1 MKAVWITRAERQFV
15 PQGTGNGGMV
25 SKDRQTVAAEKNPRR
40 SIRPLGRLTPYLKR
54 YRGLVAGAL
63 VALVLAAVTTLV
75 LPVAVRRMIDHGF
88 SSADAGFINTYF
100 TMLFMLAGL
109 LALASAMRYYFVIT
123 LGERI
128 VADLRN
134 EVFAH
139 VTKLSPAFFD
149 VNQSGEIVSRLTA
162 DTTQIKSA
170 VGATASV
177 ALRNLILCLGAIA
190 MMVYTSPKLS
200 SLVIGAIP
208 IIVFPLVAFGRSVR
222 RRSREAQDTLAA
234 ASAYAGE
241 AIGATRTLQAFNAE
255 DAARARFFGS
265 VESAYEAARSAIR
278 ARSLLTGFAIAMIFG
293 SVVAVLWFG
302 ARDVLSGTL
311 SAGTLGQF
319 LLYAVFAAGS
329 LGALSEVWGELSQA
343 AGAAERLTELLAEP
357 PAITA
362 PANPVALPV
371 PARGELAFRDV
382 HFSYPAR
389 PGYRS
394 INGLS
399 FTVKPG
405 ETVAV
410 VGPSGAGKSTILS
423 LVLRFYDP
431 DSGAVLLDGVDLRAA
446 DPEELRRRIA
456 LVPQD
461 VTIFAATIR
470 DNIAFGM
477 ADVSDEAVRAA
488 ARAAQAEE
496 FIARL
501 DRGYDT
507 MVGERG
513 VTLSGGQ
520 RQRIAIARAILKD
533 APLLLLDEATSAL
546 DAESETLVQ
555 TALDGQMGKRTT
567 IVIAHRLATVLK
579 ADRILVMESGRI
591 VEEGTHQSLIRQ
603 DGLYA
608 RLARLQFDHGG
619 QAFLGEERA
628 AV

>member
-1 MKAVWITRAERQFV
+1 
-15 PQGTGNGGMV
+15 MV
-25 SKDRQTVAAEKNPRR
+25 STETEHAAQEKPARR
-40 SIRPLGRLTPYLKR
+40 NIRPLGRLTPYISR
-54 YRGLVAGAL
+54 YRGLVCGAL
-63 VALVLAAVTTLV
+63 VALVMAAVTTLV

-88 SSADAGFINTYF
+88 SGADAGFINTYF
-100 TMLFMLAGL
+100 TMLFVLAGL

-128 VADLRN
+128 VADLRR

-139 VTKLSPAFFD
+139 VTRLSPAFFD

-241 AIGATRTLQAFNAE
+241 AIGAARTLQAFNAE
-255 DAARARFFGS
+255 EAARARFFGA

-302 ARDVLSGTL
+302 AQDVLSGTI

-343 AGAAERLTELLAEP
+343 AGAAERLTELLAEK
-357 PAITA
+357 PAIAA

-371 PARGELAFRDV
+371 PSRGELAFEDV

-399 FTVKPG
+399 FAVKQG

-423 LVLRFYDP
+423 LVERFYDP
-431 DSGAVLLDGVDLRAA
+431 DAGTVRLDGVDLRTA

-477 ADVSDEAVRAA
+477 ADVSDEAIRAA

-496 FIARL
+496 FITRL
-501 DRGYDT
+501 DKGYDT

-555 TALDGQMGKRTT
+555 KALDGQMGKRTT

-579 ADRILVMESGRI
+579 ADRILVMEAGRI
-591 VEEGTHQSLIRQ
+591 VEEGTHQSLIREG
-603 DGLYA
+603 GLYA

-619 QAFLGEERA
+619 QAFLGEDRA
-628 AV
+628 AG